1 MPPNTEVFTLSYHY
15 ERHRELALEVEG
27 GEFTAREEI
36 NIIDLGLI
44 APDGSQVGV
53 SGSNKTEIEISETYA
68 TPGYK
73 PCPLIPGEWRILIG
87 AYKVAAGGVEV
98 IYELTFKPKELRL
111 YRGDLHNHTI
121 ASDGVHNVEELAHRA
136 VRHGLD
142 YLAITDHNQMI
153 STESMPHIPGVTLIP
168 GIEWTHFKGHATFLG
183 VDKPYDEP
191 FFANDF
197 EQVQAKFHTARDC
210 RALIIISHPFDEL
223 CPFKFDM
230 NALPFDCLEVW
241 NGPMRES
248 NLRAVGLWQKL
259 LTEGK
264 KIPICGGSDYHRDKL
279 FIYPGGPTTCVYAMS
294 GSPADILSGLKNGHA
309 YISFAPDGP
318 SLLMAAGDGI
328 MGDNVPFS
336 TVKEVQIEVDGLLT
350 GDLIQLVDKEGNIP
364 LLEVETDG
372 KFKGSY
378 TVGKP
383 GFIRLEVLRG
393 FVPGLPLLPA
403 LISNPIYFS

>member
-1 MPPNTEVFTLSYHY
+1 
-15 ERHRELALEVEG
+15 
-27 GEFTAREEI
+27 
-36 NIIDLGLI
+36 
-44 APDGSQVGV
+44 
-53 SGSNKTEIEISETYA
+53 
-68 TPGYK
+68 
-73 PCPLIPGEWRILIG
+73 
-87 AYKVAAGGVEV
+87 
-98 IYELTFKPKELRL
+98 
-111 YRGDLHNHTI
+111 
-121 ASDGVHNVEELAHRA
+121 
-136 VRHGLD
+136 
-142 YLAITDHNQMI
+142 
-153 STESMPHIPGVTLIP
+153 
-168 GIEWTHFKGHATFLG
+168 
-183 VDKPYDEP
+183 
-191 FFANDF
+191 
-197 EQVQAKFHTARDC
+197 
-210 RALIIISHPFDEL
+210 
-223 CPFKFDM
+223 
-230 NALPFDCLEVW
+230 
-241 NGPMRES
+241 
-248 NLRAVGLWQKL
+248 
-259 LTEGK
+259 
-264 KIPICGGSDYHRDKL
+264 
-279 FIYPGGPTTCVYAMS
+279 MS